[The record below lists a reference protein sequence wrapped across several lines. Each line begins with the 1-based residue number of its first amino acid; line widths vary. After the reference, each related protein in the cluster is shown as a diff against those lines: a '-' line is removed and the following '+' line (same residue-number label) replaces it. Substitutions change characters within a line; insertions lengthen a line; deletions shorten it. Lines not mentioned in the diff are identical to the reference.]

1 MIKLYFMK
9 NHGAYR
15 KGEIADLQ
23 RKDAADIINREI
35 AECFTDR
42 LERLE
47 QEKALN
53 AEITRTVP
61 QRTTESRKA
70 ARREKAVT
78 R

>member
-1 MIKLYFMK
+1 MEKIYFLK

-15 KGEIADLQ
+15 MGESADLP
-23 RKDAADIINREI
+23 RKDAADLITREI

-47 QEKALN
+47 EEKDMKP
-53 AEITRTVP
+53 EITRTVP